1 MGWLSS
7 WLRELI
13 MIVLLATFVD
23 MLLPN
28 RSMERYVKL
37 VLSLLILLTLL
48 SPITKLLKSDPVGE
62 LKRAM
67 TAMDSPSDGST
78 TLEQILAQGK
88 RLQSNEQEQSLQWT
102 AKELA
107 NVMKGQIEETTGV
120 RVQSVEVKLA
130 MDTTKPETD
139 LASSVELPVIQYVLV
154 EMAGETTTGKGS
166 SNTGQQEAAAS
177 TAPSLGSDL
186 KSEPT
191 ESTPVQEPI
200 QIGQI
205 EVPDVQIEV
214 NSGSNRE
221 SGRVSN
227 GNSGDSQNGQEAD
240 STPVSGEHAETNPQ
254 QGQTASRS
262 ERAVQ
267 IITLLTEKWD
277 IDANKVQVKENKSA
291 SAL

>member
-1 MGWLSS
+1 
-7 WLRELI
+7 

-67 TAMDSPSDGST
+67 SAMDAPSDGNA

-88 RLQSNEQEQSLQWT
+88 RLQAGEQEQSLQWT

-107 NVMKGQIEETTGV
+107 NVMKGQIEETTGAKV
-120 RVQSVEVKLA
+120 RSVEVQLTMSKY
-130 MDTTKPETD
+130 ETEMET
-139 LASSVELPVIQYVLV
+139 ASSLELPVIQRVLV
-154 EMAGETTTGKGS
+154 EMAGEGAEGEVKA
-166 SNTGQQEAAAS
+166 GQQEVAAN
-177 TAPSLGSDL
+177 TQPIFGTD
-186 KSEPT
+186 T
-191 ESTPVQEPI
+191 ESEKDVSHQIQQPI

-205 EVPDVQIEV
+205 EVPDVQID
-214 NSGSNRE
+214 
-221 SGRVSN
+221 VSKGQRD
-227 GNSGDSQNGQEAD
+227 GNEASSDSVIRDQADEAR
-240 STPVSGEHAETNPQ
+240 Q
-254 QGQTASRS
+254 QGETSTRS
-262 ERAVQ
+262 EHAVQ

-277 IDANKVQVKENKSA
+277 VDANNVQVTEPKSA
-291 SAL
+291 EVL

>member
-7 WLRELI
+7 WLKELI

-48 SPITKLLKSDPVGE
+48 SPITKLLRSDPVGE

-67 TAMDSPSDGST
+67 TAMDTPSAGNA

-107 NVMKGQIEETTGV
+107 NVMKGQIEDTTGAK
-120 RVQSVEVKLA
+120 VQSVEVQLVMNKY
-130 MDTTKPETD
+130 ETEMEA
-139 LASSVELPVIQYVLV
+139 ASSVELPVIRNVIV
-154 EMAGETTTGKGS
+154 EMAGEDAGGDVDS
-166 SNTGQQEAAAS
+166 GQQEAAVN
-177 TAPSLGSDL
+177 TQPILGTD
-186 KSEPT
+186 T
-191 ESTPVQEPI
+191 ESGKDESPQIRQPI

-205 EVPDVQIEV
+205 EVPDVQID
-214 NSGSNRE
+214 
-221 SGRVSN
+221 VSK
-227 GNSGDSQNGQEAD
+227 GQRKGDEGPSEPVTSDQAD
-240 STPVSGEHAETNPQ
+240 KTKRPGETST
-254 QGQTASRS
+254 RS
-262 ERAVQ
+262 EHAVQ

-277 IDANKVQVKENKSA
+277 IDADKVQVKEPKSA
-291 SAL
+291 QVL

>member
-1 MGWLSS
+1 MGWLSN
-7 WLRELI
+7 WLQELI

-67 TAMDSPSDGST
+67 SAMDAPSDGNA

-107 NVMKGQIEETTGV
+107 NVMKGQIEETTGA
-120 RVQSVEVKLA
+120 RVQSVEVQLTMSKY
-130 MDTTKPETD
+130 ETEMEA
-139 LASSVELPVIQYVLV
+139 ASSVELPVIQRVLV
-154 EMAGETTTGKGS
+154 EMAGEDAGGEVKA
-166 SNTGQQEAAAS
+166 GQQEVAAN
-177 TAPSLGSDL
+177 TQPIFRTN
-186 KSEPT
+186 T
-191 ESTPVQEPI
+191 ESEKDETHQIQQPI

-205 EVPDVQIEV
+205 EVPDVQID
-214 NSGSNRE
+214 
-221 SGRVSN
+221 VSRGQRD
-227 GNSGDSQNGQEAD
+227 GNEA
-240 STPVSGEHAETNPQ
+240 SSEPVIRDQTDETKQ
-254 QGQTASRS
+254 QGETSTRS
-262 ERAVQ
+262 EHAVQ

-277 IDANKVQVKENKSA
+277 VDANNVQVTEPKSA
-291 SAL
+291 GVL

>member
-67 TAMDSPSDGST
+67 TAMDSPSDGNA
-78 TLEQILAQGK
+78 TLEQILAQGR

-107 NVMKGQIEETTGV
+107 NVMKGQIEETTGE
-120 RVQSVEVKLA
+120 RVQSVAVKLA
-130 MDTTKPETD
+130 MDTSKLETD

-154 EMAGETTTGKGS
+154 EMSGETAAGKVN
-166 SNTGQQEAAAS
+166 SNTAQQEA
-177 TAPSLGSDL
+177 TVTTKPIFDSD
-186 KSEPT
+186 P
-191 ESTPVQEPI
+191 ESQTNESPPVQEPI
-200 QIGQI
+200 EIGQI

-214 NSGSNRE
+214 NSGSKSE
-221 SGRVSN
+221 SNMGN
-227 GNSGDSQNGQEAD
+227 GNSGEPQNGQVAD
-240 STPVSGEHAETNPQ
+240 STPVSSEQAETNSQ
-254 QGQTASRS
+254 QGQTSSRS

-277 IDANKVQVKENKSA
+277 IDANKVQVKEKKSA
-291 SAL
+291 STL

>member
-1 MGWLSS
+1 
-7 WLRELI
+7 

-67 TAMDSPSDGST
+67 TAMDSPSDGNA
-78 TLEQILAQGK
+78 TLEQILAQGR

-107 NVMKGQIEETTGV
+107 NVMKGQIEETTGE

-139 LASSVELPVIQYVLV
+139 LATSVELPVIQYVLV
-154 EMAGETTTGKGS
+154 EMAGEAAGGKVNP
-166 SNTGQQEAAAS
+166 NTGQQEAAA
-177 TAPSLGSDL
+177 TTTPIFGSDPQ
-186 KSEPT
+186 SQTT
-191 ESTPVQEPI
+191 ESPPVQEPI

-221 SGRVSN
+221 SSVSK
-227 GNSGDSQNGQEAD
+227 GNSDEPQNEQEAD
-240 STPVSGEHAETNPQ
+240 STPVSGQQAETTSQ
-254 QGQTASRS
+254 QGQTSSRS

-277 IDANKVQVKENKSA
+277 IDANKVQVKEKKSA

>member
-67 TAMDSPSDGST
+67 TAMDSPSDGNA
-78 TLEQILAQGK
+78 TLEQILAQGR

-107 NVMKGQIEETTGV
+107 NVMKGQIEETTGE

-130 MDTTKPETD
+130 MDTSKLETD

-154 EMAGETTTGKGS
+154 EMSGETAAGKVN
-166 SNTGQQEAAAS
+166 SNTAQQEA
-177 TAPSLGSDL
+177 TVTTKPIFDSD
-186 KSEPT
+186 P
-191 ESTPVQEPI
+191 ESQTNESPPVQEPI
-200 QIGQI
+200 EIGQI

-214 NSGSNRE
+214 NSGSKSE
-221 SGRVSN
+221 SNMGN
-227 GNSGDSQNGQEAD
+227 GNSGETQNGQVA
-240 STPVSGEHAETNPQ
+240 PVSGEQAETNSQ
-254 QGQTASRS
+254 QGQTSSRS

-277 IDANKVQVKENKSA
+277 IDANKVQVKEKKSA
-291 SAL
+291 STL

>member
-67 TAMDSPSDGST
+67 TAMDSPSDGNA
-78 TLEQILAQGK
+78 TLEQILAQGR

-107 NVMKGQIEETTGV
+107 NVMKGQIEETTGE

-130 MDTTKPETD
+130 MDTSKPETD

-154 EMAGETTTGKGS
+154 EMSGETAAGKVNS
-166 SNTGQQEAAAS
+166 DTAQQEA
-177 TAPSLGSDL
+177 TATTKPIFDSD
-186 KSEPT
+186 P
-191 ESTPVQEPI
+191 ESQTIESPPVQEPI
-200 QIGQI
+200 EIGQI
-205 EVPDVQIEV
+205 EVSDVQIEV
-214 NSGSNRE
+214 NSGSKSE
-221 SGRVSN
+221 SNMGN
-227 GNSGDSQNGQEAD
+227 GNSGEPQNGQVAD
-240 STPVSGEHAETNPQ
+240 STPVSGEQAETNSQ
-254 QGQTASRS
+254 QGQTSSRS

-277 IDANKVQVKENKSA
+277 IDANKVQVKEKKSA
-291 SAL
+291 STL

>member
-1 MGWLSS
+1 MGWLSN

-67 TAMDSPSDGST
+67 SAMDAPSDGNA

-107 NVMKGQIEETTGV
+107 NVMKGQIEETTGARV
-120 RVQSVEVKLA
+120 RSVEVQLTMSKY
-130 MDTTKPETD
+130 ETEMEA
-139 LASSVELPVIQYVLV
+139 ASSVELPVIQHVLV
-154 EMAGETTTGKGS
+154 EMAGEGAEGEVKA
-166 SNTGQQEAAAS
+166 GQQEVAAN
-177 TAPSLGSDL
+177 TQPIFGT
-186 KSEPT
+186 T
-191 ESTPVQEPI
+191 ESEKDESHQIQQPI

-205 EVPDVQIEV
+205 EVPDVQIDVSRGQRDV
-214 NSGSNRE
+214 N
-221 SGRVSN
+221 
-227 GNSGDSQNGQEAD
+227 EA
-240 STPVSGEHAETNPQ
+240 SSEPVIRDQADETKQ
-254 QGQTASRS
+254 QGETSTRS
-262 ERAVQ
+262 EHAVQ

-277 IDANKVQVKENKSA
+277 VDANNVQVTEPKSA
-291 SAL
+291 EVL

>member
-1 MGWLSS
+1 MWWLSN
-7 WLRELI
+7 WLQELI

-67 TAMDSPSDGST
+67 SAMDAPSDGNA

-88 RLQSNEQEQSLQWT
+88 RLQAGEQEQSLQWT

-107 NVMKGQIEETTGV
+107 NVMKGQIEETTGA
-120 RVQSVEVKLA
+120 RVQSVEVQLA
-130 MDTTKPETD
+130 MSKYETEMEA
-139 LASSVELPVIQYVLV
+139 ASSVELPVIQRVLV
-154 EMAGETTTGKGS
+154 EMAGEGAEGEVKSRQQGVAA
-166 SNTGQQEAAAS
+166 NTQPIFGTDTEAEKNEASETSQLQQ
-177 TAPSLGSDL
+177 
-186 KSEPT
+186 
-191 ESTPVQEPI
+191 PI

-205 EVPDVQIEV
+205 EVPDVQID
-214 NSGSNRE
+214 
-221 SGRVSN
+221 VSK
-227 GNSGDSQNGQEAD
+227 GQRDENEA
-240 STPVSGEHAETNPQ
+240 SSEPVIRDQADETKQ
-254 QGQTASRS
+254 QGETSTRS
-262 ERAVQ
+262 EHAVQ

-277 IDANKVQVKENKSA
+277 VDANKVQVKEPKSA
-291 SAL
+291 EVL

>member
-67 TAMDSPSDGST
+67 TAMDSPSDGNA
-78 TLEQILAQGK
+78 TLEQILAQGR

-107 NVMKGQIEETTGV
+107 NVMKGQIEETTGE

-130 MDTTKPETD
+130 MDTSKLETD

-154 EMAGETTTGKGS
+154 EMSGETAAGKVN
-166 SNTGQQEAAAS
+166 SNTAQQEA
-177 TAPSLGSDL
+177 TATTKPIFDSDPE
-186 KSEPT
+186 SQTT
-191 ESTPVQEPI
+191 ESPPVQEPI
-200 QIGQI
+200 EIGQI

-214 NSGSNRE
+214 NSVSKSESNM
-221 SGRVSN
+221 GN
-227 GNSGDSQNGQEAD
+227 GNSGEPQNGQVAD
-240 STPVSGEHAETNPQ
+240 STPVSGEQAETNTQ
-254 QGQTASRS
+254 QGQTSSRS

-277 IDANKVQVKENKSA
+277 IDAKKVQVKEKKSA
-291 SAL
+291 STL

>member
-67 TAMDSPSDGST
+67 TAMDSPSDGNA

-107 NVMKGQIEETTGV
+107 NVMKGQIEETTGE

-130 MDTTKPETD
+130 MDTTKQETD

-154 EMAGETTTGKGS
+154 EMAGETAAGKVN

-177 TAPSLGSDL
+177 TKPIFGSDPE
-186 KSEPT
+186 SEPI

-205 EVPDVQIEV
+205 EVPDVQVEV
-214 NSGSNRE
+214 NSGNNRE
-221 SGRVSN
+221 SSSVDN
-227 GNSGDSQNGQEAD
+227 GNSGDSQNGQEVE
-240 STPVSGEHAETNPQ
+240 STPVSGEQAETNFQ
-254 QGQTASRS
+254 QGQTSSRS

>member
-67 TAMDSPSDGST
+67 TAMDSPSDGSA

-107 NVMKGQIEETTGV
+107 NVMKGQIEETTGE

-130 MDTTKPETD
+130 MDTTKAETD

-154 EMAGETTTGKGS
+154 EMAGETTTGKGN
-166 SNTGQQEAAAS
+166 SNTGQQDAVAS
-177 TAPSLGSDL
+177 TSPSLGSDSE
-186 KSEPT
+186 SEPT

-214 NSGSNRE
+214 NSGSNPE
-221 SGRVSN
+221 SGRESN

-240 STPVSGEHAETNPQ
+240 STPVSGEQAETNPQ
-254 QGQTASRS
+254 QGQTTSRS

>member
-1 MGWLSS
+1 MGWLSN
-7 WLRELI
+7 WLQELI

-67 TAMDSPSDGST
+67 SAMDAPSNGNA

-107 NVMKGQIEETTGV
+107 NVMKGQIEETTGAKV
-120 RVQSVEVKLA
+120 RSVEVQLTMSKY
-130 MDTTKPETD
+130 ETEMEA
-139 LASSVELPVIQYVLV
+139 ASSVELPVIQRVLV
-154 EMAGETTTGKGS
+154 EMAGEGVEGEVKA
-166 SNTGQQEAAAS
+166 GQQEVAAN
-177 TAPSLGSDL
+177 TQPIFGTDTEVEKD
-186 KSEPT
+186 KSH
-191 ESTPVQEPI
+191 QIQQPI

-205 EVPDVQIEV
+205 EVPDVQID
-214 NSGSNRE
+214 
-221 SGRVSN
+221 VSRGQRD
-227 GNSGDSQNGQEAD
+227 GNEA
-240 STPVSGEHAETNPQ
+240 SSEPVIRDQADETKQ
-254 QGQTASRS
+254 QGETSTRS
-262 ERAVQ
+262 EHAVQ

-277 IDANKVQVKENKSA
+277 VDANNIQVTEPKSA
-291 SAL
+291 EVL

>member
-67 TAMDSPSDGST
+67 TAMDSPSDGNA
-78 TLEQILAQGK
+78 TLEQILAQGR

-107 NVMKGQIEETTGV
+107 NVMKGQIEETTGE

-130 MDTTKPETD
+130 MDTSKLETD

-154 EMAGETTTGKGS
+154 EMSGETAAGKVN
-166 SNTGQQEAAAS
+166 SNTAQQEA
-177 TAPSLGSDL
+177 TVTTKPIFDSD
-186 KSEPT
+186 P
-191 ESTPVQEPI
+191 ESQTNESPPVQEPI
-200 QIGQI
+200 EIGQI

-214 NSGSNRE
+214 NSGSKSE
-221 SGRVSN
+221 SNMGN
-227 GNSGDSQNGQEAD
+227 GNSGEPQNGQVAD
-240 STPVSGEHAETNPQ
+240 STPVSSEQAETNSQ
-254 QGQTASRS
+254 QGQTSSRS

-277 IDANKVQVKENKSA
+277 IDANKVQVKEKKSA
-291 SAL
+291 STL

>member
-67 TAMDSPSDGST
+67 TAMDSPSDGNA

-107 NVMKGQIEETTGV
+107 NVMKGQIEETTGE
-120 RVQSVEVKLA
+120 RVQSVEVKLV
-130 MDTTKPETD
+130 MDTSKPETD

-154 EMAGETTTGKGS
+154 EMAGETAAGKVN
-166 SNTGQQEAAAS
+166 SNTAQQEA
-177 TAPSLGSDL
+177 TATTKPIFDSDL
-186 KSEPT
+186 ESEAT
-191 ESTPVQEPI
+191 ESPPVQEPI
-200 QIGQI
+200 QIDQI
-205 EVPDVQIEV
+205 DVPDVQIEV

-221 SGRVSN
+221 SSVGK
-227 GNSGDSQNGQEAD
+227 GNSGEPKNGQEVD
-240 STPVSGEHAETNPQ
+240 SIPVSGEQAETNSQ
-254 QGQTASRS
+254 QGQTSSRS

-277 IDANKVQVKENKSA
+277 IDANKVQVKEKKSA

>member
-1 MGWLSS
+1 MGWLSN
-7 WLRELI
+7 WLQELI
-13 MIVLLATFVD
+13 MIVLLVTFVD

-67 TAMDSPSDGST
+67 SAMDAPSNGNA

-107 NVMKGQIEETTGV
+107 NVMKGQIEETTGARV
-120 RVQSVEVKLA
+120 RSVEVQLA
-130 MDTTKPETD
+130 MSKYETEMEA
-139 LASSVELPVIQYVLV
+139 ASSVELPVIQRVLV
-154 EMAGETTTGKGS
+154 EMAGEGAEGEVKA
-166 SNTGQQEAAAS
+166 GQQEVPAN
-177 TAPSLGSDL
+177 TQPIFGTD
-186 KSEPT
+186 T
-191 ESTPVQEPI
+191 ESEKDKSHQIQQPI

-205 EVPDVQIEV
+205 EVPDVQIDV
-214 NSGSNRE
+214 SRE
-221 SGRVSN
+221 QRD
-227 GNSGDSQNGQEAD
+227 GNEA
-240 STPVSGEHAETNPQ
+240 SSEPVIRDQADETKQ
-254 QGQTASRS
+254 QGETSTRS
-262 ERAVQ
+262 EHAVQ

-277 IDANKVQVKENKSA
+277 VDANNVQVTEPKSA
-291 SAL
+291 GVL

>member
-1 MGWLSS
+1 MGWLSN
-7 WLRELI
+7 WLQELI

-67 TAMDSPSDGST
+67 SAMDAPSDGNA

-107 NVMKGQIEETTGV
+107 NVMKGQIEETTGARV
-120 RVQSVEVKLA
+120 RFVEVQLTMSKY
-130 MDTTKPETD
+130 ETEMEA
-139 LASSVELPVIQYVLV
+139 ASSVELPVIQRVLV
-154 EMAGETTTGKGS
+154 EMAGEGAGKEVKAGKQEVAA
-166 SNTGQQEAAAS
+166 NTQPIFG
-177 TAPSLGSDL
+177 TN
-186 KSEPT
+186 T
-191 ESTPVQEPI
+191 ESEKDETHQIQQPI
-200 QIGQI
+200 RVGQI
-205 EVPDVQIEV
+205 EVPDIQID
-214 NSGSNRE
+214 
-221 SGRVSN
+221 VSR
-227 GNSGDSQNGQEAD
+227 GQSDENEA
-240 STPVSGEHAETNPQ
+240 SSEPVIRDQADETKQ
-254 QGQTASRS
+254 QGETSTRS
-262 ERAVQ
+262 EHAVQ

-277 IDANKVQVKENKSA
+277 VDANNVQVTEPKSA
-291 SAL
+291 GVL

>member
-67 TAMDSPSDGST
+67 TAMDSPSDGNA
-78 TLEQILAQGK
+78 TLEQILAQGR

-107 NVMKGQIEETTGV
+107 NVMKGQIEETTGE

-130 MDTTKPETD
+130 MDTSKPETD

-154 EMAGETTTGKGS
+154 EMSGETAAGKVNS
-166 SNTGQQEAAAS
+166 DTAQQEA
-177 TAPSLGSDL
+177 TATTKPIFDSDPE
-186 KSEPT
+186 SQTT
-191 ESTPVQEPI
+191 ESPPVQEPI
-200 QIGQI
+200 EIGQI
-205 EVPDVQIEV
+205 EVSDVQIEV
-214 NSGSNRE
+214 NSGSKSE
-221 SGRVSN
+221 SNMGN
-227 GNSGDSQNGQEAD
+227 GNSGEPQNGQVAD
-240 STPVSGEHAETNPQ
+240 STPVSGEQAETNSQ
-254 QGQTASRS
+254 QGQTSSRS

-277 IDANKVQVKENKSA
+277 IDANKVQVKEKKSA
-291 SAL
+291 STL

>member
-67 TAMDSPSDGST
+67 TAMDSPSDGNA
-78 TLEQILAQGK
+78 TLEQILAQGR

-107 NVMKGQIEETTGV
+107 NVMKGQIEETTGE

-130 MDTTKPETD
+130 MDTRKPETD

-154 EMAGETTTGKGS
+154 EMSGETAAGKVNS
-166 SNTGQQEAAAS
+166 DTAQQEA
-177 TAPSLGSDL
+177 TATTKPIFDSDPE
-186 KSEPT
+186 SQTT
-191 ESTPVQEPI
+191 ESPPVQEPI
-200 QIGQI
+200 EIVQI

-214 NSGSNRE
+214 NSGSKSE
-221 SGRVSN
+221 SNMGN
-227 GNSGDSQNGQEAD
+227 GNSGEPQNGQVAD
-240 STPVSGEHAETNPQ
+240 STPVSGEQAEPNSQ
-254 QGQTASRS
+254 QGQTSSRS

-277 IDANKVQVKENKSA
+277 IDANKVQVKEKKSA

>member
-67 TAMDSPSDGST
+67 TAMDSPSDGNA
-78 TLEQILAQGK
+78 TLEQILAQGR

-107 NVMKGQIEETTGV
+107 NVMKGQIEETTGE

-130 MDTTKPETD
+130 MDTRKPETD

-154 EMAGETTTGKGS
+154 EMSGETAAGKVNS
-166 SNTGQQEAAAS
+166 DTAQQEA
-177 TAPSLGSDL
+177 TATTKPIFDSDPE
-186 KSEPT
+186 SQTT
-191 ESTPVQEPI
+191 ESPPVQEPI
-200 QIGQI
+200 EIGQI

-214 NSGSNRE
+214 NSGSKSE
-221 SGRVSN
+221 SNMGN
-227 GNSGDSQNGQEAD
+227 GNSGEPQNGQVAD
-240 STPVSGEHAETNPQ
+240 STPVSGEQAEPNSQ
-254 QGQTASRS
+254 QGQTSSRS

-277 IDANKVQVKENKSA
+277 IDANKVQVKEKKSA

>member
-67 TAMDSPSDGST
+67 TAMDSPSDGSA

-107 NVMKGQIEETTGV
+107 NVMKGQIEETTGE

-130 MDTTKPETD
+130 MDTTKSETD

-154 EMAGETTTGKGS
+154 EMAGETTTGKGN
-166 SNTGQQEAAAS
+166 SNTGQQDAVAS
-177 TAPSLGSDL
+177 TAPSLGSDSE
-186 KSEPT
+186 SEPT

-227 GNSGDSQNGQEAD
+227 RNSGDSQSGQEAD
-240 STPVSGEHAETNPQ
+240 STPVWGEQAETNPQ
-254 QGQTASRS
+254 QGQTTSRS

>member
-1 MGWLSS
+1 MGWLSN
-7 WLRELI
+7 WLQELI

-67 TAMDSPSDGST
+67 SAMDAPSNGNA

-107 NVMKGQIEETTGV
+107 NVMKGQIEETTGAKV
-120 RVQSVEVKLA
+120 RSVEVQLTMSKY
-130 MDTTKPETD
+130 ETEMEA
-139 LASSVELPVIQYVLV
+139 ASSVELPVIQRVLV
-154 EMAGETTTGKGS
+154 EMAGEGVEGEVKA
-166 SNTGQQEAAAS
+166 GQQEVAAN
-177 TAPSLGSDL
+177 TQPIFGTDTEVEKD
-186 KSEPT
+186 KSH
-191 ESTPVQEPI
+191 QIQQPI

-205 EVPDVQIEV
+205 EVPDVQID
-214 NSGSNRE
+214 
-221 SGRVSN
+221 VSRGQRD
-227 GNSGDSQNGQEAD
+227 GNEA
-240 STPVSGEHAETNPQ
+240 SSEPVIRDQADETKQ
-254 QGQTASRS
+254 QGETSTRS
-262 ERAVQ
+262 EHAVQ

-277 IDANKVQVKENKSA
+277 VDANNVQVTEPKRA
-291 SAL
+291 GVL

>member
-1 MGWLSS
+1 MGWLSN

-67 TAMDSPSDGST
+67 SAMDAPSDGNA

-107 NVMKGQIEETTGV
+107 NIMKGQIEETTGARV
-120 RVQSVEVKLA
+120 RSVEVQLA
-130 MDTTKPETD
+130 MSKYETEMEA
-139 LASSVELPVIQYVLV
+139 ASSVELPVIQRVLV
-154 EMAGETTTGKGS
+154 EMAGEGAEGEVKA
-166 SNTGQQEAAAS
+166 GQQEVAAN
-177 TAPSLGSDL
+177 TQPIFGTD
-186 KSEPT
+186 T
-191 ESTPVQEPI
+191 ESEKDKSHQIQQPI

-205 EVPDVQIEV
+205 EVPDVQIDVSKGQRDV
-214 NSGSNRE
+214 N
-221 SGRVSN
+221 
-227 GNSGDSQNGQEAD
+227 EA
-240 STPVSGEHAETNPQ
+240 SSEPVIRDQADETKQ
-254 QGQTASRS
+254 QGETSTRS
-262 ERAVQ
+262 EHAVQ

-277 IDANKVQVKENKSA
+277 VDANNVQVTEPKSA
-291 SAL
+291 EVL

>member
-1 MGWLSS
+1 MGWLSN
-7 WLRELI
+7 WLQDLI

-67 TAMDSPSDGST
+67 SAMDAPSNGNA

-107 NVMKGQIEETTGV
+107 NVMKGQIEETTGAKV
-120 RVQSVEVKLA
+120 RSVEVQLTMNKY
-130 MDTTKPETD
+130 ETEMEA
-139 LASSVELPVIQYVLV
+139 ASSVELPVIQRVLV
-154 EMAGETTTGKGS
+154 EMAGEGVEEEVKA
-166 SNTGQQEAAAS
+166 GQQEVAANKQPIFG
-177 TAPSLGSDL
+177 TDTEVEKD
-186 KSEPT
+186 KSH
-191 ESTPVQEPI
+191 QIQQPI

-205 EVPDVQIEV
+205 EVPDVQID
-214 NSGSNRE
+214 
-221 SGRVSN
+221 VSRGQRD
-227 GNSGDSQNGQEAD
+227 GNEAA
-240 STPVSGEHAETNPQ
+240 SEPVIRDQADETKQ
-254 QGQTASRS
+254 QGETSTRS
-262 ERAVQ
+262 EHAVQ

-277 IDANKVQVKENKSA
+277 VDANNVQVTEPKSA
-291 SAL
+291 EVL

>member
-1 MGWLSS
+1 MGWLSN
-7 WLRELI
+7 WLQELI

-67 TAMDSPSDGST
+67 SAMDAPSNGNA

-107 NVMKGQIEETTGV
+107 NVMKGQIEETTGAKV
-120 RVQSVEVKLA
+120 RSVEVQLTMSKY
-130 MDTTKPETD
+130 ETEMEA
-139 LASSVELPVIQYVLV
+139 ASSVELPVIQRVLV
-154 EMAGETTTGKGS
+154 EMAGEGVEEEVKA
-166 SNTGQQEAAAS
+166 GQQEVAAN
-177 TAPSLGSDL
+177 TQPIFGTDTEVEKD
-186 KSEPT
+186 KSH
-191 ESTPVQEPI
+191 QIQQPI

-205 EVPDVQIEV
+205 EVPDVQID
-214 NSGSNRE
+214 
-221 SGRVSN
+221 VSRGQRD
-227 GNSGDSQNGQEAD
+227 GNEA
-240 STPVSGEHAETNPQ
+240 SSEPVIRDQADETKQ
-254 QGQTASRS
+254 QGETSTRS
-262 ERAVQ
+262 EHAVQ

-277 IDANKVQVKENKSA
+277 VDAKNVQVTEPKSA
-291 SAL
+291 EVL

>member
-67 TAMDSPSDGST
+67 TAMDSPSDGSA

-107 NVMKGQIEETTGV
+107 NVMKGQIEETTGE

-154 EMAGETTTGKGS
+154 EMAGKTTTGKGS
-166 SNTGQQEAAAS
+166 SNTGQQEAVAS
-177 TAPSLGSDL
+177 AAPSLSSDSE
-186 KSEPT
+186 SEPT

-221 SGRVSN
+221 SGRESN

-240 STPVSGEHAETNPQ
+240 STPVSGEQAETNPQ

>member
-67 TAMDSPSDGST
+67 TAMDSPSDGNA
-78 TLEQILAQGK
+78 TLEQILAQGR

-107 NVMKGQIEETTGV
+107 NVMKGQIEETTGE

-130 MDTTKPETD
+130 MDTSKPETD

-154 EMAGETTTGKGS
+154 EMSGETAAGKVN
-166 SNTGQQEAAAS
+166 SNTAQQEA
-177 TAPSLGSDL
+177 TATTKPIFDSDPE
-186 KSEPT
+186 SQTT
-191 ESTPVQEPI
+191 ESPPVQEPI
-200 QIGQI
+200 EIGQI

-214 NSGSNRE
+214 NSVSKSESNM
-221 SGRVSN
+221 GN
-227 GNSGDSQNGQEAD
+227 GNSGEPQNGQVAD
-240 STPVSGEHAETNPQ
+240 STPVSGEQAETNTQ
-254 QGQTASRS
+254 QGQTSSRS

-277 IDANKVQVKENKSA
+277 IDANKVQVKEKKSA
-291 SAL
+291 STL